1 MRWILIIILCV
12 LAHSGWSQSEKY
24 TLSGYIRDADSGE
37 ELVGANLYLSSEEN
51 TGTVTNSYGFY
62 SLTLREGKYTIRIS
76 YAGYSTQEV
85 ELDFFRDTTLN
96 IKLTSGLTMDE
107 VVIKAESDDENVS
120 STRMGTI
127 QLPIEDIKKLP
138 ALMGE
143 VDVLKSLQLLPG
155 VLSATEGT
163 SGFFVRGGAAD
174 QNLVL
179 LDDATVYNPGHLLGF
194 FSVFNADAIKNTT
207 LIKGSLPAKY
217 GGRLSSVV
225 DIQMKEGN
233 NKRWA
238 AQGGIGLV
246 SSRFSVEGP
255 IVKDKASFF
264 LSGRRT
270 YVLDLAQ
277 PFLNGGNFEGTNY
290 YFYDINAKMNYR
302 ISDKDRVYFSGYF
315 GRDIFRFQSS
325 SQDFSFDLPYGN
337 STATLRWNHLFSD
350 KLFMNISAIY
360 NNYEF
365 QFEGGQESFQAALY
379 SGIDDYSLKA
389 DWDYY
394 PSTNHFIRFGVSF
407 IHHQLQPQLIT
418 ATTGEVDFSND
429 LLTKYGN
436 EYAFY
441 FQDEWKVNSRLTMQ
455 LGLRTS
461 FFTQLGPYVS
471 PESGQ
476 EFGDGESVITYWT
489 PEPRASLRY
498 KLTPLSSFK
507 AGIAYTAQYLHLVS
521 NSTSTLPI
529 DIWVPSTERVAPQR
543 GIQYALGYFRNFFS
557 NRYEFSAEVYYRD
570 LYNQVDY
577 RDDYVNNPSND
588 VELDF
593 VFGDGRAYGLELLLK
608 KKKGDF
614 TGWISYT
621 LSRTERSFEE
631 IEGGRWYPAFFD
643 RPHDF
648 SFVGIYQISPK
659 WDVNGT
665 FVFGTGNT
673 YTPVAGA
680 YRIEDRVNVFYGPRN
695 SARLI
700 PYHRFDLSVTYTPRP
715 NSEKRFASTWN
726 FSIYNIYSRMNPTFI
741 YNSFDTDRESGI
753 VESKAYRVS
762 LFPIIPSISWNF
774 KWNQ

>member
-1 MRWILIIILCV
+1 MRFLLLLFISGI
-12 LAHSGWSQSEKY
+12 AHIGWSQSEDF

-37 ELVGANLYLSSEEN
+37 ELVGANLYLPSEDN
-51 TGTVTNSYGFY
+51 KGTVTNAYGFY
-62 SLTLREGKYTIRIS
+62 SLTLEEGSYKIRIS
-76 YAGYSTQEV
+76 YAGYSTK
-85 ELDFFRDTTLN
+85 ELEIEFSRDSTLN
-96 IKLTSGLTMDE
+96 LQLTSGLTMEE
-107 VVIKAESDDENVS
+107 VVVDAEAGDENVS
-120 STRMGTI
+120 STKMGTI
-127 QLPIEDIKKLP
+127 QLPVEDIKKLP

-179 LDDATVYNPGHLLGF
+179 LDDATIYNPGHLLGF

-207 LIKGSLPAKY
+207 LIKGSLPARY

-233 NKRWA
+233 NKQWA

-246 SSRFSVEGP
+246 SSRLSVEGP
-255 IVKDKASFF
+255 IVKDKSSFF

-270 YVLDLAQ
+270 YILDLAQ
-277 PFLNGGNFEGTNY
+277 PFLKGGNFEGTNY

-302 ISDKDRVYFSGYF
+302 ISDRDRLYFSGYF
-315 GRDIFRFQSS
+315 GRDIFRFRSS

-337 STATLRWNHLFSD
+337 SAATLRWNHLFSD
-350 KLFMNISAIY
+350 KLFMNVSAIY

-379 SGIDDYSLKA
+379 SGIDDYNLKV

-418 ATTGEVDFSND
+418 ATTGEVNFSND

-436 EYAFY
+436 EYAVY
-441 FQDEWKVNSRLTMQ
+441 LQDEWKVNARLTMQ

-461 FFTQLGPYVS
+461 FFTQLGPYAS
-471 PESGQ
+471 LASGQ
-476 EFGDGESVITYWT
+476 EYGDSEPVITYWT
-489 PEPRASLRY
+489 PEPRASVRY
-498 KLTPLSSFK
+498 NLTSASSLK

-543 GIQYALGYFRNFFS
+543 GIQYALGYFRNFLS

-608 KKKGDF
+608 KNKGDL
-614 TGWISYT
+614 TGWMSYT

-631 IEGGRWYPAFFD
+631 IEGGRWYPAFYD

-648 SFVGIYQISPK
+648 SFVGMYQINPK
-659 WDVNGT
+659 WNVNGT

-680 YRIEDRVNVFYGPRN
+680 YRIEDRINVYYGPRN

-700 PYHRFDLSVTYTPRP
+700 PYHRFDFSITYTPKP
-715 NSEKRFASTWN
+715 EVKKRFSSTWN

-741 YNSFDTDRESGI
+741 YNAFDTDRETGI